1 MLEIKNLERKSGKF
15 VLSGINFSV
24 EEGYLVAVLGPNGAG
39 KSTLFQTIMR
49 PHKKDGG
56 TILWNGRD
64 IRKEREWF
72 LQQTAFLSEDL
83 VFADQMTAMEN
94 AKMFGIFYKDFE
106 EQLFAT
112 HMKKMGVS
120 PNLKVGAMSRGQ
132 LLRFQ
137 LAFARAR
144 CAKLYLMDEPTAGMD
159 PAFRM
164 EFYQILREIL
174 MEEATILMATHI
186 QADVDRN
193 CDYVLRLQEGRQI
206 SYEEN
211 LGEERDYAEAIVG
224 ADERI

>member
-1 MLEIKNLERKSGKF
+1 MLEVKNLERKSGKF

-39 KSTLFQTIMR
+39 KSTLFQTIML

-72 LQQTAFLSEDL
+72 LQQTAFLTEDM
-83 VFADQMTAMEN
+83 VFAERMTALEN
-94 AKMFGIFYKDFE
+94 AKMLGIFYKDFD
-106 EQLFAT
+106 EQLFAM
-112 HMKKMGVS
+112 HMKKMRVS
-120 PNLKVGAMSRGQ
+120 QNLKVGAMSRGQ
-132 LLRFQ
+132 LIRFQ
-137 LAFARAR
+137 LAFARSR

-211 LGEERDYAEAIVG
+211 LGEEEDYAEAIVG

>member
-1 MLEIKNLERKSGKF
+1 MLEVKNLERKSGKF
-15 VLSGINFSV
+15 VLSGIDFSV

-49 PHKKDGG
+49 PQKQDQG

-64 IRKEREWF
+64 IRREREWF
-72 LQQTAFLSEDL
+72 LQQTAFLSEEL
-83 VFADQMTAMEN
+83 VFAERITALEN

-106 EQLFAT
+106 EPLFVT
-112 HMKKMGVS
+112 LMEQMGVS
-120 PNLKVGAMSRGQ
+120 PRLKIGAMSRGQ
-132 LLRFQ
+132 LIRFQ

-144 CAKLYLMDEPTAGMD
+144 HAKLYLLDEPTAGMD
-159 PAFRM
+159 PAFRI

-193 CDYVLRLQEGRQI
+193 CDYLLRLQEGRQI
-206 SYEEN
+206 RFGEN
-211 LGEERDYAEAIVG
+211 LGEEGDYAEAIVG
-224 ADERI
+224 ANEGI

>member
-1 MLEIKNLERKSGKF
+1 MLEVKNLERKSGKF
-15 VLSGINFSV
+15 ILSGINFSV

-39 KSTLFQTIMR
+39 KSTLFQTIMQ

-56 TILWNGRD
+56 TILWDGRD

-72 LQQTAFLSEDL
+72 LQQTAFLSEEL
-83 VFADQMTAMEN
+83 VFAEQMTAMEN
-94 AKMFGIFYKDFE
+94 AKMFGIFYKDFDV
-106 EQLFAT
+106 QLVAT
-112 HMKKMGVS
+112 FMEKMGVA

-144 CAKLYLMDEPTAGMD
+144 HAKLYLMDEPTAGMA
-159 PAFRM
+159 PAFRK

-206 SYEEN
+206 CFEEN
-211 LGEERDYAEAIVG
+211 LGEEGNYAETIIG

>member
-15 VLSGINFSV
+15 VLSGIDFSV

-49 PHKKDGG
+49 PNKKDGG

-72 LQQTAFLSEDL
+72 LQQTAFLSENL
-83 VFADQMTAMEN
+83 VFAEQMTAMEN

-112 HMKKMGVS
+112 HMDKMGVS

-132 LLRFQ
+132 LIRFQ
-137 LAFARAR
+137 LAFARGHE
-144 CAKLYLMDEPTAGMD
+144 AKVYLMDEVTAGMD
-159 PAFRM
+159 VVFRK
-164 EFYQILREIL
+164 EFYDMLH
-174 MEEATILMATHI
+174 EEMDEECTVLLSTHVES
-186 QADVDRN
+186 DLERHM
-193 CDYVLRLQEGRQI
+193 DYVCRLEKGRLH
-206 SYEEN
+206 SF
-211 LGEERDYAEAIVG
+211 L
-224 ADERI
+224 